1 MNWGNWE
8 WLNEQQ
14 VTYTLLGITHNYE
27 HYCDNLSPIQDKT
40 CDIEDYYK
48 HKRKVPF
55 LGPLLPFDTLM
66 MPLSPFIR
74 LEIATATSLSYL
86 YQPYKSKS
94 KDKEHSPEHSSEHS
108 SGHPSEYSTEHSLGY
123 STEHSLEY
131 RKREG
136 VLRLGFISYDFTDH
150 PTAHLIEAIFLIIA
164 AAAQKGC
171 NINNY
176 DIGSNN
182 SSNSSSNSI
191 YVDVANQQHNR
202 TTTTQS
208 ECKTSLFR
216 SVELIVFS
224 YGKDDNSRY
233 RQSIQALA
241 HKFVDIVLMSFHDA
255 AEVIRTEEID
265 ILLDLQIHTL
275 GSRLE
280 ITAAGVAPTV
290 VNYLVFPG
298 TSGASFYHY
307 ICADEVVIP
316 PEHASFYSEAL
327 LLLPP
332 TYQISS
338 YDHIK
343 SPPELVSA
351 VVEIQQEEHELQQQ
365 GEGFVEETERN
376 ERNNRNRKTAMRK

>member
-14 VTYTLLGITHNYE
+14 IIYTLLGITHNYE

-66 MPLSPFIR
+66 MPLSPSIR

-86 YQPYKSKS
+86 YQPYQSKS
-94 KDKEHSPEHSSEHS
+94 NDEEHSPEHS
-108 SGHPSEYSTEHSLGY
+108 SGHPSEYPTEHSLGY
-123 STEHSLEY
+123 STEHSLEHSLED

-164 AAAQKGC
+164 AAQKGC

-182 SSNSSSNSI
+182 NSSYSSSYSI
-191 YVDVANQQHNR
+191 YVDVANQQHNH

-241 HKFVDIVLMSFHDA
+241 HKFVDIVQMSFHDA

-290 VNYLVFPG
+290 INYLVFPG

-327 LLLPP
+327 LLLPA

-338 YDHIK
+338 YDHIE
-343 SPPELVSA
+343 SPPELVA
-351 VVEIQQEEHELQQQ
+351 TVVEIQQQEEQQQ

-376 ERNNRNRKTAMRK
+376 ERNKRNRKTAMRK